1 MPTAWGDESGSVAD
15 LDPGAFIFGAVI
27 VLAEH
32 VDSLRAA
39 MRALQLTSEKK
50 IHWHDDSAKR
60 HLEVMESIA
69 ELPLEGLVVVRVG
82 PTTDVPERRRR
93 KCFEGFVPALQALD
107 CTHLTLE
114 SRGAH
119 LDRKDRD
126 MLAALRSRKVVTSE
140 LRLDHVPGPV
150 EPILWIADAV
160 CGAYVGQR
168 TRGEMYFEEIRRL
181 THVIEVQ
188 T

>member
-1 MPTAWGDESGSVAD
+1 MLVD
-15 LDPGAFIFGAVI
+15 LLPEI
-27 VLAEH
+27 
-32 VDSLRAA
+32 
-39 MRALQLTSEKK
+39 
-50 IHWHDDSAKR
+50 
-60 HLEVMESIA
+60 LEA
-69 ELPLEGLVVVRVG
+69 LVVVRVG
-82 PTTDVPERRRR
+82 PTSEVPERRRR

-114 SRGAH
+114 SRGTH

-126 MLAALRSRKVVTSE
+126 MLAALRSRRVVTSG
-140 LRLDHVPGPV
+140 LRLDHVAGPA

-168 TRGEMYFEEIRRL
+168 ARGEKYFEAIRRL
-181 THVIEVQ
+181 TRVIEIQ